1 MMDFDVAYAY
11 FESISKFD
19 TSTLPFI
26 ILLFILLGT
35 FLIVPFMA
43 IQAMVYLD
51 INKIPNKQ
59 FLYIVVISFI
69 LSFFICSLYLPNNVL
84 KIDYKDF
91 LNSPFYNSLNLPE
104 KDFAKQQ
111 LTILIKKNCSQKC
124 QQDEHK
130 LLLSEVKQ
138 IVTNIQNS
146 NITIP
151 NYQDMI
157 LLEKSLTNNGG
168 N

>member
-1 MMDFDVAYAY
+1 MIDFDAAYAY

-19 TSTLPFI
+19 TSTLLLI
-26 ILLFILLGT
+26 IALFIVLVS
-35 FLIVPFMA
+35 FLYVLFMP
-43 IQAMVYLD
+43 ILSMIYLD

-59 FLYIVVISFI
+59 FVYMVAISFI
-69 LSFFICSLYLPNNVL
+69 LSFFICSLYLPNKVL
-84 KIDYKDF
+84 RIDYQDF

-111 LTILIKKNCSQKC
+111 LTILIKNNCSQKC
-124 QQDEHK
+124 HQDEHK
-130 LLLSEVKQ
+130 LSLSEVKQ
-138 IVTNIQNS
+138 ILTNIQNS

-151 NYQDMI
+151 NYQDII

>member
-1 MMDFDVAYAY
+1 MDFDVAYAY

-51 INKIPNKQ
+51 INKILNKQ

>member
-1 MMDFDVAYAY
+1 MSQKDFIFVIA
-11 FESISKFD
+11 ISH
-19 TSTLPFI
+19 
-26 ILLFILLGT
+26 
-35 FLIVPFMA
+35 
-43 IQAMVYLD
+43 
-51 INKIPNKQ
+51 
-59 FLYIVVISFI
+59 I
-69 LSFFICSLYLPNNVL
+69 LSFFICWICFSNDVL
-84 KIDYKDF
+84 KINYKDF
-91 LNSPFYNSLNLPE
+91 LNSPFYNSINLPE

>member
-1 MMDFDVAYAY
+1 MDFDVAYAY

-19 TSTLPFI
+19 TSTLLGI
-26 ILLFILLGT
+26 ILIFILLGS
-35 FLIVPFMA
+35 FLMIPFILIYVFTHLSTNDMSQKHFICVIA
-43 IQAMVYLD
+43 I
-51 INKIPNKQ
+51 
-59 FLYIVVISFI
+59 SHI
-69 LSFFICSLYLPNNVL
+69 LSFFICWLCFSNDVL
-84 KIDYKDF
+84 KINYKDF

-111 LTILIKKNCSQKC
+111 LTILIKRNCSQKC
-124 QQDEHK
+124 HQDEHK
-130 LLLSEVKQ
+130 LSLSEVKQ

-151 NYQDMI
+151 NYQDMV

>member
-1 MMDFDVAYAY
+1 MDFDVAYAY